1 MRLLWIVGGCL
12 WGLLGPLVAH
22 AQRWGQVEGY
32 VRESLSRQPLPG
44 VTVLV
49 AGTDF
54 GTATGEGGR
63 YTLRLPEGR
72 YQLRFSAVGYQPRL
86 DSVVVTYNTRTRLD
100 VELVA
105 AQVELEA
112 VTVEDAALREAG
124 VYTLDPEATQRIP
137 DPFRDGLR
145 ALKVMPGVATNNEL
159 SNQYSVRGGGFNEN
173 LLFINGFEVFL
184 PFRPRQGEQEGLSPI
199 NADLADRM
207 TFYTGGFPARYGGKL
222 SSALDVTY
230 RRPDRTGTLLNGIA
244 YASLLDAGLAGS
256 TSALDGRLGVLVG
269 LRKAQA
275 RRFFETQQLK
285 GNYAPDYTDLQA
297 LVGYRLGP
305 RQDLEVLAFRAD
317 HTFALDPNARTTFF
331 GTNRDLRAIQISYD
345 PDNRERDGYTTGF
358 VGVRLASRWSPRLRT
373 EHDLSWFDTTE
384 REELLLSGSVVLY
397 RILLDEQGNT
407 EQEIPTGT
415 SRLEDRADNQIG
427 VTTGTGQ
434 GRWLFTARRHAAEAG
449 WSVRHLTFTDRLDE
463 RSTVSGRSSEGD
475 AIRIVIDSLQDRATL
490 SAWQSAFYVQDVL
503 DVLPAQPNRLVVT
516 GGLRLDYFA
525 FNGEWTRSP
534 RLSARYRANDRLTLT
549 GAWGIYFQTPTYR
562 ELRGKPAPGET
573 ILGALNRDL
582 KSQRA
587 VQFIGGAEYFLP
599 RQRLYL
605 RGEAYYKHLSRLIS
619 YDIENVR
626 VLYSGENDA
635 RGHAYGL
642 DVQVRGEFVPGLES
656 WANYSFLV
664 AREQFLPTF
673 QDEHTQGWIPRPT
686 DQRHTVSL
694 FVQDYITSDPSWK
707 LHLRT
712 LFGSGLPYTPPQPGP
727 RIGNLVAQVP
737 GDRYAAR
744 YPRYF
749 RFDLG
754 ATKQLTVFEN
764 GLHSPVRLELTGEI
778 LNVFNMVNTVSYSWI
793 PDAQG
798 AWNRIPTRLTPRTVN
813 VRLRVVF

>member
-1 MRLLWIVGGCL
+1 MRLLWLVGGCL
-12 WGLLGPLVAH
+12 LLGPWTAQ
-22 AQRWGQVEGY
+22 AQRWGRVEGH
-32 VRESLSRQPLPG
+32 VTESPSQQPLSG

-54 GTATGEGGR
+54 GTATDAAGR

-86 DSVVVTYNTRTRLD
+86 DSVVVVYNTATRLGVMLLPD
-100 VELVA
+100 RT
-105 AQVELEA
+105 ELEG
-112 VTVEDAALREAG
+112 VSVEEAALREAG
-124 VYTLDPEATQRIP
+124 VYTLDPEATQRMP

-173 LLFINGFEVFL
+173 LIFINGFEVFL

-222 SSALDVTY
+222 SSALDVQY
-230 RRPDRTGTLLNGIA
+230 RRPDRTGALLNGVA

-285 GNYAPDYTDLQA
+285 GNYAPDYTDVQA
-297 LVGYRLGP
+297 LVDYRLSP
-305 RQDLEVLAFRAD
+305 RHDLEALALWAD
-317 HTFALDPNARTTFF
+317 HTFDLDPNARTTFF
-331 GTNRDLRAIQISYD
+331 GTQNDLRAIQISYD
-345 PDNRERDGYTTGF
+345 AGNRERDGYTTGF
-358 VGVRLASRWSPRLRT
+358 AGLRLASRWSHRLRT
-373 EHDLSWFDTTE
+373 EHDLAWFDTVE
-384 REELLLSGSVVLY
+384 RELLALSGGVVLY
-397 RILLDEQGNT
+397 RILLDEEGDD

-415 SRLEDRADNQIG
+415 ARLEDRADNEIG
-427 VTTGTGQ
+427 VTTGTAQ
-434 GRWLFTARRHAAEAG
+434 GRWMLTARRHAAEAG
-449 WSVRHLTFTDRLDE
+449 WSVRRLAFSDRLDE
-463 RSTVSGRSSEGD
+463 QSTVSGRSTDGD
-475 AIRIVIDSLQDRATL
+475 ALRIVIDSLRDQARLD
-490 SAWQSAFYVQDVL
+490 AWQSALYVQEVL
-503 DVLPAQPNRLVVT
+503 DVLPRQPNRLVLT
-516 GGLRLDYFA
+516 TGLRADHFS
-525 FNGEWTRSP
+525 FNGEWTLSP

-549 GAWGIYFQTPTYR
+549 SAWGVYYQVPTYR
-562 ELRGKPAPGET
+562 ELRGRPAPGQP
-573 ILGALNRDL
+573 LLDALNRDL
-582 KSQRA
+582 RSQRA
-587 VQFIGGAEYFLP
+587 MQFIGGAEYFLP
-599 RQRLYL
+599 QERLYL

-635 RGHAYGL
+635 RGRAYGL

-664 AREQFLPTF
+664 AREQFLPAF
-673 QDEHTQGWIPRPT
+673 RDAHRQGWIARPT
-686 DQRHTVSL
+686 DQRHTFSL

-712 LFGSGLPYTPPQPGP
+712 LFGSGLPYTPPVPGP
-727 RIGNLVAQVP
+727 RIGTLVAQVP
-737 GDRYAAR
+737 GDRSAAR

-778 LNVFNMVNTVSYSWI
+778 LNVFNMVNTIAYSWI
-793 PDAQG
+793 PDAEG
-798 AWNRIPTRLTPRTVN
+798 VWNRIPTRLTPRTVN
-813 VRLRVVF
+813 VRLRVAF